1 MINREKKLKKYT
13 KAVKRRLNL
22 PSDVKKRVMT
32 DFESAIQSRK
42 EAGKTD
48 DEIFAE
54 LGTPAQVSADLN
66 EQMKEYA
73 YIKSPWRWACFVL
86 IVLCVLNLL
95 HKGYVGL
102 LAALLS
108 FSLYN
113 ENVGIVGGADGPTA
127 IFVGA
132 PTPKL
137 HAVCSSL
144 HFEPVGEVEWR
155 AVFSEKL
162 MDDLD
167 VCLI

>member
-66 EQMKEYA
+66 EQMKEFA
-73 YIKSPWRWACFVL
+73 YIKSPWRWVCFAL
-86 IVLCVLNLL
+86 IIVCSMTLL
-95 HKGYVGL
+95 YKGGAGL
-102 LAALLS
+102 LAAMLS
-108 FSLYN
+108 FALFN
-113 ENVGIVGGADGPTA
+113 ESVGIIGGVDGPTQ
-127 IFVGA
+127 IFIAQSPDSMIHGMVMTALVLVMSILGFYFLGHMR
-132 PTPKL
+132 K
-137 HAVCSSL
+137 
-144 HFEPVGEVEWR
+144 
-155 AVFSEKL
+155 K
-162 MDDLD
+162 
-167 VCLI
+167 

>member
-86 IVLCVLNLL
+86 SVLCVLNLL

-113 ENVGIVGGADGPTA
+113 ENVGIVGGADGPTVMFIA
-127 IFVGA
+127 QSQDSIIYTMVMTSLVLVMSIVGFYFLGHM
-132 PTPKL
+132 K
-137 HAVCSSL
+137 
-144 HFEPVGEVEWR
+144 
-155 AVFSEKL
+155 KK
-162 MDDLD
+162 
-167 VCLI
+167 